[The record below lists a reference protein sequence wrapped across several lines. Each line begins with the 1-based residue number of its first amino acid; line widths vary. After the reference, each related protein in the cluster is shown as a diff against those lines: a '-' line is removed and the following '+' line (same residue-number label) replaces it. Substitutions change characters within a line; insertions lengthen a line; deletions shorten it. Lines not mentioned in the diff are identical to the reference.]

1 MLLVLTL
8 LTIVRL
14 SHSYDV
20 QSQVSFNVV
29 PNDLPVPNAT
39 KSFWINTPG
48 ANPLANEGSHGQ
60 LTQEADVCI
69 IGSGISGVSA
79 AYHLSKSELPLS
91 VVILEAREFCQLSFY
106 FLLQPTDILVGSGAT
121 GRNGGHLTPN
131 PFLGFRARQSDY
143 GTPEAIKSYAIEQ
156 HTATSIV
163 SFIRAHNLSEQVDLI
178 HGGHYK
184 LFPSPIMES
193 AARADYE
200 AALEAGWNP
209 AQDLQWFDAAQMNE
223 VRPSGCSP

>member
-1 MLLVLTL
+1 MLSLILTL
-8 LTIVRL
+8 LTIVHISR
-14 SHSYDV
+14 SYDV
-20 QSQVSFNVV
+20 QSQVPFNVV
-29 PNDLPVPNAT
+29 PNDLPVPNPT

-48 ANPLANEGSHGQ
+48 ANPLADEGSHGR
-60 LTQEADVCI
+60 LTQEADLCI
-69 IGSGISGVSA
+69 IGSGMSGVSA
-79 AYHLSKSELPLS
+79 AYYLSKSNLS
-91 VVILEAREFCQLSFY
+91 VVILEAREFCQLSF
-106 FLLQPTDILVGSGAT
+106 FNLLQPTDVLVGSGAT

-143 GTPEAIKSYAIEQ
+143 GTPEAIESYAIEQ
-156 HTATSIV
+156 HTTASIV
-163 SFIRAHNLSEQVDLI
+163 SFIQAHNLSEQVDLV

-184 LFPSPIMES
+184 LFPGPFMES

-209 AQDLQWFDAAQMNE
+209 AQDLEWFNAAQMNE